1 MLQIKKMTKSF
12 ARRITLVFQIWR
24 RDEVV
29 SLKGLAQIDWEAAK
43 KIFWRQMGELIA
55 NDYEFNEAA
64 DAVGWL
70 FCARGNLLRRE
81 N

>member
-1 MLQIKKMTKSF
+1 
-12 ARRITLVFQIWR
+12 LVFQIWR

-81 N
+81 NLMRRKLKNSGNFNKNN